1 MTITVAQFYSGPSS
15 QDPSA
20 LSGFGGP
27 GSIWAHSDD
36 GLWLTRNSGNTGWN
50 IIGSGDQT
58 AFGLFPLSGG
68 GTSGAVSGLNG
79 IMTADGNTPFA
90 VPPTITS
97 KASVMATMLDLYNLQ
112 QAVNSLVSEAVGNA
126 LASIVVPGIRSN
138 MVFGYFTFGGT
149 QSPYNFNVPIVAGAG
164 SANVAGFSLTYPD
177 GTAVATGDCVAY
189 ATQSLA
195 TSTNSGSAPELIF
208 TAQSSIGMAW
218 SSISWNGASPSPAG
232 FTFMIIAMKKNA

>member
-1 MTITVAQFYSGPSS
+1 MTITVAKMYSSPSS

-27 GSIWAHSDD
+27 GSIWAHTDD
-36 GLWLTRNSGNTGWN
+36 GIWLARNSGNTGWN
-50 IIGSGDQT
+50 IVGSGDQA

-97 KASVMATMLDLYNLQ
+97 KSSVMATMLDLYNLQ
-112 QAVNSLVSEAVGNA
+112 QALNSLVSEAVGNA

-138 MVFGYFTFGGT
+138 LAFGYFNFGGT
-149 QSPYNFNVPIVAGAG
+149 QSPYNLNVPIVAGAG
-164 SANVAGFSLTYPD
+164 SANVAGFTLSYPD
-177 GTAVATGDCVAY
+177 GTAVGTADCVAY
-189 ATQSLA
+189 AV
-195 TSTNSGSAPELIF
+195 
-208 TAQSSIGMAW
+208 QSSYPSPNGGAATETLFTVQSPVGMAW
-218 SSISWNGASPSPAG
+218 SSSIWVSTNPYAAG
-232 FTFMIIAMKKNA
+232 FTFMIIAMKQKA